1 MKQTMRM
8 FGMLYRPATLVH
20 NSVYEPENKSIFN
33 CINVWERERKQ
44 SYLKSNFKDIAF
56 FFFFN
61 FTVLS

>member
-1 MKQTMRM
+1 M

-56 FFFFN
+56 FSN
-61 FTVLS
+61 FTVLTLLAIKRN